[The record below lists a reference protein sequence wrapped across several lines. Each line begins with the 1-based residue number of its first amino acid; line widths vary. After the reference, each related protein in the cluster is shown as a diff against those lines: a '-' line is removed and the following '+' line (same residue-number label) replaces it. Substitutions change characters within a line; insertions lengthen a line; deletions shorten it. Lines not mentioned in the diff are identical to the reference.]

1 MADEFN
7 GIDTRAEIL
16 RIIGEL
22 AHAPKEAS
30 AEQGGTIVVTHRRRV
45 ASR

>member
-22 AHAPKEAS
+22 ANASKEAH
-30 AEQGGTIVVTHRRRV
+30 AGQGGTTVVTHRRRV
-45 ASR
+45 TSR

>member
-1 MADEFN
+1 MN
-7 GIDTRAEIL
+7 TRAEIL

-22 AHAPKEAS
+22 AYVAEEAR
-30 AEQGGTIVVTHRRRV
+30 AGQGVAAVVTQRRRV